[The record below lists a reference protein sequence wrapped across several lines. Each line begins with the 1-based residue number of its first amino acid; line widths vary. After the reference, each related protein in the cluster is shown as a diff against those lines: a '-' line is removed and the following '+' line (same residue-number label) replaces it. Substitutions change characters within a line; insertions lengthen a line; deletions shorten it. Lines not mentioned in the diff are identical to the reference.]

1 MRLTVRIHDFNDYFM
16 DIIPFSSSLDNARIV
31 QCLIDDLNGLLN
43 LSQAVAREEPIDFR
57 KISNTLEYLTKDAE
71 GIISE
76 AGMVDMK
83 AAVGN
88 LMDVFFDELRG
99 YPRWTNM
106 RFRYV
111 RHQEASSGSWTIR
124 MDATDQY
131 NYDDRICELMM
142 EMAQRLLEQF
152 CAKDDR
158 RY

>member
-1 MRLTVRIHDFNDYFM
+1 MKLTIRIHDFNEYFM
-16 DIIPFSSSLDNARIV
+16 DIIPFSASLDNARIV
-31 QCLIDDLNGLLN
+31 ECLIDDLNGLLN
-43 LSQAVAREEPIDFR
+43 LSQAVAHEQPVDYR
-57 KISNTLEYLTKDAE
+57 KISNTLEYLTKDAD

-83 AAVGN
+83 HAVGQ

-106 RFRYV
+106 RFRYM
-111 RHQEASSGSWTIR
+111 RHHESSSGSWTIR
-124 MDATDQY
+124 MEAREQY
-131 NYDDRICELMM
+131 DFNDRVCDLMM
-142 EMAQRLLEQF
+142 EMAQRILEQF

>member
-1 MRLTVRIHDFNDYFM
+1 MRVTIRIHDFNEYFM
-16 DIIPFSSSLDNARIV
+16 DIIPFSSALDNGRIV
-31 QCLIDDLNGLLN
+31 ECLIDDLNGLLN
-43 LSQAVAREEPIDFR
+43 LSQAVAKEEPVDFR

-83 AAVGN
+83 AAVGK

-111 RHQEASSGSWTIR
+111 RHQESGSGSWTIR
-124 MDATDQY
+124 MDAEDQY
-131 NYDDRICELMM
+131 DHNDRICELMM
-142 EMAQRLLEQF
+142 ELAQRLLEQF

>member
-1 MRLTVRIHDFNDYFM
+1 MRLTIRVHDFNDYFVEL
-16 DIIPFSSSLDNARIV
+16 IPFSKALDNTRII

-43 LSQAVAREEPIDFR
+43 LGVSVAREEPVDFR

-71 GIISE
+71 GFISE
-76 AGMVDMK
+76 AGMVHMK
-83 AAVGN
+83 QAVGN
-88 LMDVFFDELRG
+88 LMSVFFEELRG

-111 RHQEASSGSWTIR
+111 RHNESSGGSWTIR
-124 MDATDQY
+124 MDAFDE
-131 NYDDRICELMM
+131 YDHNERICGLMM
-142 EMAQRLLEQF
+142 EMAERLLEQF

>member
-1 MRLTVRIHDFNDYFM
+1 MRLTIRIHDFNEYFM
-16 DIIPFSSSLDNARIV
+16 DIIPFSDSLDNARIV
-31 QCLIDDLNGLLN
+31 ECLIDDLNGLLN
-43 LSQAVAREEPIDFR
+43 LSQTVAREEPIDFR

-83 AAVGN
+83 AAVGK

-111 RHQEASSGSWTIR
+111 RHQESSSGSWTIR
-124 MDATDQY
+124 MDASDHFDH
-131 NYDDRICELMM
+131 NDRICELMM
-142 EMAQRLLEQF
+142 DMAQRLLEQF